1 MQERYPVSCSNW
13 VAVAWELHMPRTG
26 WTPSLVPYG
35 ADQTAYLVIDPL
47 ADRPPFAAKPKSRGP
62 TIIVDL
68 MSGQFNGPTRVVA
81 FNRLE
86 SIDRRTS

>member
-1 MQERYPVSCSNW
+1 M
-13 VAVAWELHMPRTG
+13 
-26 WTPSLVPYG
+26 PYG

-86 SIDRRTS
+86 SIDRRTSKNMNILCSKFRPAAIWREPAGFEDGKRN